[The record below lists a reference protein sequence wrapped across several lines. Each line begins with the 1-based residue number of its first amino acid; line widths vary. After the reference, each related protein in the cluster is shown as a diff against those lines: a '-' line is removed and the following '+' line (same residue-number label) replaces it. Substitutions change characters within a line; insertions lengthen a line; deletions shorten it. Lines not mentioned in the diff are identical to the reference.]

1 MKKQTQLILQ
11 ETFESCM
18 MAMEDFIGHASDLES
33 IGQICDADD
42 LRQLAGQI
50 EDFIASLRRKHN

>member
-18 MAMEDFIGHASDLES
+18 MAIEDFAGHASDLES
-33 IGQICDADD
+33 VGQLGDAQD
-42 LRQLAGQI
+42 LRELAGQI
-50 EDFIASLRRKHN
+50 ENFIADLHRKHS

>member
-18 MAMEDFIGHASDLES
+18 MAVEDFTGHASDLES
-33 IGQICDADD
+33 VGQIGDAEA
-42 LRQLAGQI
+42 LRELAGQI

>member
-18 MAMEDFIGHASDLES
+18 MAVEDFTGHASDLES
-33 IGQICDADD
+33 VGQIGDAED
-42 LRQLAGQI
+42 LRELAGQI